1 MFTYFNINLLVD
13 ITLFTFG
20 YLQYTTSISI
30 HRVKKAIS
38 SGIFFKLH
46 PPPKYK

>member
-20 YLQYTTSISI
+20 YLQTHYINFYS
-30 HRVKKAIS
+30 
-38 SGIFFKLH
+38 
-46 PPPKYK
+46 

>member
-20 YLQYTTSISI
+20 YLQTHFINLNYT
-30 HRVKKAIS
+30 
-38 SGIFFKLH
+38 
-46 PPPKYK
+46 PPQKKYK